1 MSGANTFISSGK
13 EKNGGFLFLETCP
26 WSSHLVAQNPLSNWI
41 QVIPS
46 LCDDVTSDLVNRRV
60 SLMISSNHAEDDQGC
75 EEKIPEIAFMDDI
88 FFHITKGYD
97 FTHPLFVIYI
107 SCKWLLYIIQRYHY
121 IHNIYIY
128 IYSIHMFHI
137 WLRSEPARPFS
148 KTPQKKRGS

>member
-107 SCKWLLYIIQRYHY
+107 SCK
-121 IHNIYIY
+121 
-128 IYSIHMFHI
+128 
-137 WLRSEPARPFS
+137 
-148 KTPQKKRGS
+148 